1 MLYAFLIALA
11 VAIVL
16 GIAYYF
22 ELKSSK
28 KQATEQEQLLKDYQQ
43 RVDEQQKLLDDYR
56 ALEKNFDSVGEGYEQ
71 EEQAGQRGS
80 GEALQCSAGAVH
92 PSGAAC
98 PEV

>member
-56 ALEKNFDSVGEGYEQ
+56 ALEKNFDTA